1 MRKLTA
7 AVLATLIVLLA
18 AVQGAAG
25 APPGYRSI
33 LTGRTAEGGSWELSA
48 DRSRLAGRPGVCLDL
63 GATLSD
69 GTSTAGGGGCFSG
82 SLRAGGNVAPTAV
95 STGSG
100 DTTTSSL
107 VGGIA
112 TYRARFARV
121 TFADGERLRIRARLG
136 PKGWRRALGTR
147 IRFFAAD
154 ALRITTAR
162 PRSVV
167 LLDARGRRVGRS
179 PIGPS

>member
-69 GTSTAGGGGCFSG
+69 GTSTAGGGGCLSG
-82 SLRAGGNVAPTAV
+82 SLARA
-95 STGSG
+95 
-100 DTTTSSL
+100 
-107 VGGIA
+107 A
-112 TYRARFARV
+112 TW
-121 TFADGERLRIRARLG
+121 
-136 PKGWRRALGTR
+136 PQRR
-147 IRFFAAD
+147 
-154 ALRITTAR
+154 
-162 PRSVV
+162 
-167 LLDARGRRVGRS
+167 
-179 PIGPS
+179 